1 MPSSVRTLPLALLI
15 AMASGCVRISATPF
29 GAPAAAP
36 TPVDSVRVFATS
48 SPPAYTEVAVLRARR
63 FLVSDT
69 KVLMAL
75 RRQAA
80 ALGANGIMLLN
91 TRGDGSRTT
100 SGSGIIV
107 GGPNSGSVIVGN
119 GTSEVDSFERA
130 VAIRWTSSP
139 AASQAVRTP

>member
-1 MPSSVRTLPLALLI
+1 
-15 AMASGCVRISATPF
+15 
-29 GAPAAAP
+29 
-36 TPVDSVRVFATS
+36 
-48 SPPAYTEVAVLRARR
+48 
-63 FLVSDT
+63 
-69 KVLMAL
+69 MAL